1 MPHMVIFRDAEGKP
15 GYHTAEGL
23 DEAVRFV
30 EELRNDREVSD
41 TRVFAMQEVPIEF
54 RPYWR
59 VEVVAGATDEVV
71 EPEPAPVEVHEEVVQ
86 PVDVMASFDV
96 PEPDSL
102 DAVVTPQPVSS
113 RFGLFGRS

>member
-23 DEAVRFV
+23 DDAVRFV

-54 RPYWR
+54 KPYWR
-59 VEVVAGATDEVV
+59 VEVG
-71 EPEPAPVEVHEEVVQ
+71 
-86 PVDVMASFDV
+86 
-96 PEPDSL
+96 
-102 DAVVTPQPVSS
+102 SS
-113 RFGLFGRS
+113 GR